1 VKVYLKGLSPRP
13 RGGKKGRRHRTLT
26 GHTAARRMNFRVYLK
41 QLSFA
46 LAEAAASDN
55 PRVIDLALAL
65 VEAGRD
71 AL

>member
-1 VKVYLKGLSPRP
+1 
-13 RGGKKGRRHRTLT
+13 
-26 GHTAARRMNFRVYLK
+26 MNFRVYLK